1 MKISDILKEK
11 GMFSKDIRIRLKNGQ
26 LRLNNEVIKEDVEVT
41 NMELSEEGDEVEVT
55 IDDIIE
61 DAGDFL
67 FFNICKDPI
76 WTARCHVFGF
86 EEMFNSQISN
96 DLTDF
101 LDMFNLLRISKKELI
116 VIKK

>member
-1 MKISDILKEK
+1 
-11 GMFSKDIRIRLKNGQ
+11 MFAKDIRIRLKNGQ
-26 LRLNNEVIKEDVEVT
+26 LRLNGETIKEDIEITSFEVVEEDNEKT
-41 NMELSEEGDEVEVT
+41 FFDKDGNKVEF
-55 IDDIIE
+55 DDFVE

-76 WTARCHVFGF
+76 WVQRCHIFGF
-86 EEMFNSQISN
+86 EELFNSNIIN

-101 LDMFNLLRISKKELI
+101 LSMFNLLRLSKRELI

>member
-1 MKISDILKEK
+1 MKITDILKEK
-11 GMFSKDIRIRLKNGQ
+11 GLFSKDIRTRLKNGQ
-26 LRLNNEVIKEDVEVT
+26 LRLNGEVIKEDVEVT
-41 NMELSEEGDEVEVT
+41 TMKLSEVEGEEVT

-67 FFNICKDPI
+67 FFNIVKDPV
-76 WTARCHVFGF
+76 WLHRCQIFGF
-86 EEMFNSQISN
+86 EELFNSNISN

-101 LDMFNLLRISKKELI
+101 LSMFNLLRLSKRELI

>member
-1 MKISDILKEK
+1 MKITDILKEK

-26 LRLNNEVIKEDVEVT
+26 LRLNGEVIKEDVVIT
-41 NMELSEEGDEVEVT
+41 TIELSDVEGEEVT
-55 IDDIIE
+55 IGDIIE

-76 WTARCHVFGF
+76 WNTQCKLFGF
-86 EEMFNSQISN
+86 EELFNSNISN

-101 LDMFNLLRISKKELI
+101 LDMFNLLRLSKKELI

>member
-1 MKISDILKEK
+1 MKISDILKAK
-11 GMFSKDIRIRLKNGQ
+11 GMFAKDIRIRLKNGQ
-26 LRLNNEVIKEDVEVT
+26 LRLNGESIKEDVEVT
-41 NMELSEEGDEVEVT
+41 SMELSDVEGQEIT

-67 FFNICKDPI
+67 FFNICKDTV
-76 WTARCHVFGF
+76 WTIQCKLFGF
-86 EEMFNSQISN
+86 EELFNSNISN

-101 LDMFNLLRISKKELI
+101 LSMFNLLRLSKRELI